1 VQAAGFSFARRAA
14 GPHATCP
21 KPNGRTPSHRNHLA
35 SRPLVQ
41 ATYKRKVCLV
51 RRDQRSLTPAA
62 EAFWELIL
70 RELPRL
76 KLGSNAR
83 LLV

>member
-1 VQAAGFSFARRAA
+1 MVQPA
-14 GPHATCP
+14 
-21 KPNGRTPSHRNHLA
+21 
-35 SRPLVQ
+35 
-41 ATYKRKVCLV
+41 YKRKVCLV
-51 RRDQRSLTPAA
+51 RREQRSLTPAA